1 MDKGSSPGSLVP
13 SRVSE
18 RFKPI
23 LARWAGLA
31 LGLWGE
37 AGIGKSYTARE
48 LLQQTPC
55 RSFSLHATV
64 SLPALVQQLGE
75 PPHTAPF
82 PLWAQTLLERLGCG
96 EPLGSEKAAS
106 ALSALLAALA
116 PVILHLEDLHEAPA
130 ERLELVRELARMV
143 SRTRGTAL
151 LVTSRVLPPEPFQA
165 LRIEPLSF
173 ETSRSLLEAELRSG
187 LPKEAVTW
195 IYEQAQGNP
204 LFTLEYL
211 RHLARQGFLWNDGS
225 CWHWR
230 APLKGETPLTVEALI
245 EQALKEAARG
255 GLEAIIAAKAVLPLG
270 VEEAFWAQVAGVS
283 PETLEREK
291 GRLEA
296 AGVLRNGEFVHPL
309 YREVSLHLLPPPHR
323 QELARRAL
331 EALQPHDPEGAAAYI
346 EEAGL
351 EREEALELLGR
362 AAEHA
367 RQAGNEVQA
376 ARWGARAAGYA
387 RGEEQGRMALEA
399 AQVLQHHDLPEAA
412 RLVRLALPTPAATA
426 ETVRFYAHLLA
437 RQGHPPDL
445 EALLE
450 GLPPKLREAVDL
462 PSLAVTTYNIAGN
475 NAKALEVWLAHP
487 RLHADPSP
495 DLLRAAAASALAT
508 GQMEMAESLTARGIA
523 TADPALRCEFLS
535 IQALTHY
542 HRGEYAAAEATL
554 AQALEILGTL
564 DAPRLRGTVLV
575 NRAAFLRMLG
585 RYDEMGRCLEEA
597 LQIRRQAGDAK
608 AYAFALAALA
618 ELLVEQGRYG
628 AAEEAV
634 LEAIATL
641 ELYGPSRFLANAHS
655 IASLLYRSQDTPIA
669 RLLALKHADLAL
681 GYARQLGSPRV
692 VRELLFDAS
701 LASTGAG
708 QPERGLALAAEAEG
722 LAGAAGDSPHD
733 NFRTRWAK
741 GLALEALGE
750 RGAAVQA
757 LREALEGAGQL
768 DVAIDE
774 HKLGLELDRLT
785 GDVESARRR
794 LGWFEGHGLT
804 NGANL
809 ARRYFPQLA
818 EAAPETPPA
827 ALRLELLG
835 SMQFAGAPVRGHKRQ
850 ELLALL
856 LEARVAGRGEVGRLE
871 LLDALYPSEDEE
883 RAASALKELIHSVR
897 SRWGASVVVTTPT
910 GYALGATVGSDL
922 EEFLRTGDT
931 RLWRGA
937 YLEGLAS
944 FNETVRESAHL
955 ALRARAGALLEADPK
970 EAARLGRLLLEADPY
985 DLEALRLTL
994 EALRRTG
1001 NHRSLNRLYE
1011 EARARVLEVGEALPE
1026 RWPDF
1031 LTPA

>member
-1 MDKGSSPGSLVP
+1 MGGRGARSVP
-13 SRVSE
+13 LELADRLRPVLSR
-18 RFKPI
+18 R
-23 LARWAGLA
+23 AGLA
-31 LGLWGE
+31 LGLWG
-37 AGIGKSYTARE
+37 APGIGKTHTVRE

-55 RSFSLHATV
+55 RSFSLHATAT
-64 SLPALVQQLGE
+64 LPVMVRELGRAMPRQGFPAWAEALLG
-75 PPHTAPF
+75 
-82 PLWAQTLLERLGCG
+82 RLGRG
-96 EPLGSEKAAS
+96 EHAEGEKVAS
-106 ALSALLAALA
+106 ALGALLAAQA
-116 PVILHLEDLHEAPA
+116 PVVLHLEDLHEAQT
-130 ERLELVRELARMV
+130 ERFELVQQLARMTLHSKGV
-143 SRTRGTAL
+143 AL
-151 LVTSRVLPPEPFQA
+151 LVTSRVSPPEPFSPV
-165 LRIEPLSF
+165 R
-173 ETSRSLLEAELRSG
+173 LEG
-187 LPKEAVTW
+187 LDAEAVRELLHGEARAPLPEEAVRW
-195 IYEQAQGNP
+195 VYARAAGNP
-204 LFTLEYL
+204 LFTLEYF
-211 RHLARQGFLWNDGS
+211 RHLARQGFLWNDGQQ
-225 CWHWR
+225 WRWR
-230 APLKGETPLTVEALI
+230 APAGPDMPLTVEALI
-245 EQALKEAARG
+245 ERLIQEAAAQPPVRQALEALAALSPGVPEALWARVA
-255 GLEAIIAAKAVLPLG
+255 GLSPQAL
-270 VEEAFWAQVAGVS
+270 EEA
-283 PETLEREK
+283 
-291 GRLEA
+291 RLELQRRGLLLGA
-296 AGVLRNGEFVHPL
+296 QFAHPL
-309 YREVSLHLLPPPHR
+309 YREVSLHLLPPPR
-323 QELARRAL
+323 REELARRAL
-331 EALQPHDPEGAAAYI
+331 EALQPYDPEGAAAYI

-351 EREEALELLGR
+351 ERGEALELLGR
-362 AAEHA
+362 AAEQA

-399 AQVLQHHDLPEAA
+399 ARVLQHHDLPEAA

-437 RQGHPPDL
+437 RQGHSPDL

-450 GLPPKLREAVDL
+450 GLPPRLRKAVDL
-462 PSLAVTTYNIAGN
+462 PSLAVTTHNVAGN

-535 IQALTHY
+535 LQALTHY

-618 ELLVEQGRYG
+618 ELLLEQGRYG

-634 LEAIATL
+634 REAIATL

-655 IASLLYRSQDTPIA
+655 MASLLYRSQDTPIA

-741 GLALEALGE
+741 GLALEALGQ

-757 LREALEGAGQL
+757 LREALELARPL
-768 DVAIDE
+768 NVAIDE

-785 GDVESARRR
+785 GDVESARWR
-794 LGWFEGHGLT
+794 LEWFEGHGLT

-818 EAAPETPPA
+818 EAAPEAPPA

-835 SMQFAGAPVRGHKRQ
+835 PVQFAGQPVRGRKRQ

-856 LEARVAGRGEVGRLE
+856 LEARVAGRGEVGKLE
-871 LLDALYPSEDEE
+871 LLDALYPGEDEE
-883 RAASALKELIHSVR
+883 KAASSLKELVHTVR
-897 SRWGASVVVTTPT
+897 TSLGPAAVITTPG
-910 GYALGATVGSDL
+910 GYALGDAVESDL

-937 YLEGLAS
+937 YLEGLS
-944 FNETVRESAHL
+944 PFNETVRESVHL
-955 ALRARAGALLEADPK
+955 ALRARAGALREADPK

-1001 NHRSLNRLYE
+1001 NHRSLSRLYE
-1011 EARARVLEVGEALPE
+1011 ETRARMLEVGEHLPAD
-1026 RWPDF
+1026 WQDF
-1031 LTPA
+1031 LA